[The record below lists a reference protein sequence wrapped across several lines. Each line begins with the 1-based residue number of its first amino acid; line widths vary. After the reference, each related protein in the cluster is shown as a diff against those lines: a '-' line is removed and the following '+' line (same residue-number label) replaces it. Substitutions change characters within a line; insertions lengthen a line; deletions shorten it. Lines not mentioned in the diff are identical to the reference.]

1 MVRKSMLFTFLF
13 FLTFINNGLAHTGL
27 ESSSPQD
34 NEIVKE
40 DLQEITLTFET
51 KVEQSSTFQI
61 KNSIGES
68 IPIENISLTNNK
80 IVGSLQYPLEN
91 GSYKV
96 EWNIIGAD
104 GHPIEGE
111 YHFTVQ
117 IPDKQSQIEQEQNQV
132 KQPKQD
138 ENKKANEESKKFEQK
153 KLPSYVIPSV
163 IVVLILIVIG
173 SFLLLM
179 RRKN

>member
-1 MVRKSMLFTFLF
+1 MVKKSLLFTFLI
-13 FLTFINNGLAHTGL
+13 FLTFINNAFAHTGL

-34 NEIVKE
+34 GEIVKE
-40 DLQEITLTFET
+40 DLQEITLSFET

-61 KNSIGES
+61 INSNGKS
-68 IPIENISLTNNK
+68 IPVENISLNNNK
-80 IVGSLQYPLEN
+80 IVGSLQNQLEN

-104 GHPIEGE
+104 GHPIKGG
-111 YHFTVQ
+111 FSFSVQ
-117 IPDKQSQIEQEQNQV
+117 VPNKQTQIGQDQALV

-138 ENKKANEESKKFEQK
+138 EIKKANEVNKKYEQK

-163 IVVLILIVIG
+163 IVVLIIIVIW

-179 RRKN
+179 RRKK